1 MHLRNPSPHVERPG
15 VACFARADPA
25 GRPSRLTHACLRAV
39 AIPSQAQVNLGDFGP
54 VLSGPAQA
62 QQTLVGQ
69 VQHPAERCCRNPT
82 ARPRSATDR
91 HLGSVQ
97 RPARARARSTCSGS
111 RRGSRFPPERCSG
124 CVASPDWWFRGK
136 LSATSCCRYGHGG
149 YLRGSYRIAT
159 APDADSNRLTASSP
173 HASIDARA
181 TLARGR
187 RAWAAPRTRTHRSVP
202 APPTPAGATHL
213 PRGVLARFPLELQ
226 QRYPVPRARD
236 PRSNRPA
243 PGCMR
248 RRTPLPR

>member
-1 MHLRNPSPHVERPG
+1 MVFPRKALDGGLKVARLPGSERRGLGGSRRSALRSSSVAPGPALEAAHQAGWSIMHLWNPSPHVERPG

-25 GRPSRLTHACLRAV
+25 GRPSRWTHACLRAV

-173 HASIDARA
+173 HA
-181 TLARGR
+181 
-187 RAWAAPRTRTHRSVP
+187 
-202 APPTPAGATHL
+202 
-213 PRGVLARFPLELQ
+213 
-226 QRYPVPRARD
+226 
-236 PRSNRPA
+236 
-243 PGCMR
+243 
-248 RRTPLPR
+248 